1 MLNREENEIM
11 RAVYELCGGK
21 GCCLVSP
28 YDLMSLLP
36 AGRGYTAERVDKLLR
51 SLELD
56 DYFDLLGS
64 DRKGERMYV
73 ITLHA
78 KGEAYPRERLQM
90 RRGIAFKIG
99 LSAAGAVIAFLV
111 GLLLRLA
118 FS

>member
-36 AGRGYTAERVDKLLR
+36 AKRGYTAERVDRLLR

-56 DYFDLLGS
+56 DYFDLL
-64 DRKGERMYV
+64 DP
-73 ITLHA
+73 A
-78 KGEAYPRERLQM
+78 
-90 RRGIAFKIG
+90 
-99 LSAAGAVIAFLV
+99 SACRCGAASPSRSGF
-111 GLLLRLA
+111 RWRA
-118 FS
+118 R

>member
-36 AGRGYTAERVDKLLR
+36 AKRGYTAERVDRLLR

-56 DYFDLLGS
+56 DYFDLLES

-73 ITLHA
+73 PA
-78 KGEAYPRERLQM
+78 
-90 RRGIAFKIG
+90 
-99 LSAAGAVIAFLV
+99 SACRCGAASPSRSGF
-111 GLLLRLA
+111 RWRA
-118 FS
+118 R

>member
-36 AGRGYTAERVDKLLR
+36 AKRGYTAERVDRLLR

-56 DYFDLLGS
+56 DYFDLLES

-73 ITLHA
+73 CCCAWHFHKSGRA
-78 KGEAYPRERLQM
+78 RS
-90 RRGIAFKIG
+90 F
-99 LSAAGAVIAFLV
+99 AGFFV
-111 GLLLRLA
+111 
-118 FS
+118 